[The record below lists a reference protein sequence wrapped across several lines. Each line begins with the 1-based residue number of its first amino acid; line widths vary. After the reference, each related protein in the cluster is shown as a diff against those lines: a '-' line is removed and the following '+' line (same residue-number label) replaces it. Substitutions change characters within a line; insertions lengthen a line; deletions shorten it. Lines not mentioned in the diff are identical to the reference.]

1 LAGDRIR
8 VICGPTAAG
17 KSSLALRLALEY
29 GATIISADS
38 RQIYRGFDI
47 GTAKPSWS
55 ERHSTPHRGID
66 VVDPNER
73 YSAARWAEDAREWIA
88 EAWTAS
94 RTPVIVGGTGF
105 YIRALF
111 DPLFD
116 APTLD
121 AARRANLDA
130 YLSKLPITELRRWCS
145 VVDPQKARLGRA
157 QLSRAIETAILTGSR
172 LSDLQQRSAQH
183 ATDQPSLV
191 PAFLVVDPRVS
202 LGHRIERRV
211 DEMLDAGWAE
221 EVRAL
226 DGNVADSAP
235 AWKSSGYRVVRALTR
250 GEMSLSTA
258 RERIII
264 ETRQYAKRQRT
275 WFRHQLGRAAVTRVD
290 PDDPAAAATV
300 ERWWKESS

>member
-1 LAGDRIR
+1 MAGDRIR

-17 KSSLALRLALEY
+17 KSSLALSLALEY

-38 RQIYRGFDI
+38 RQVYRGFDI
-47 GTAKPSWS
+47 GTAKPAWS
-55 ERHSTPHRGID
+55 ERHAAPHRGID
-66 VVDPNER
+66 VADPTER
-73 YSAARWAEDAREWIA
+73 YSASRWAEEATEWIA
-88 EAWTAS
+88 DARSAS
-94 RTPVIVGGTGF
+94 RTPIIVGGTGF

-111 DPLFD
+111 EPLFD
-116 APTLD
+116 APMLD
-121 AARRANLDA
+121 AARRAQLDS
-130 YLSKLPITELRRWCS
+130 YLSTLPVTELRRWCS
-145 VVDPQKARLGRA
+145 VVDPEKTRLGRA
-157 QLSRAIETAILTGSR
+157 QLIRAIETAMLAGSR
-172 LSDLQQRSAQH
+172 LSDLQRRSAQEV
-183 ATDQPSLV
+183 TDQPRLV
-191 PAFLVVDPRVS
+191 PAFLVVDARAS

-211 DEMLDAGWAE
+211 DEMLDAGWAG

-226 DGNVADSAP
+226 DGNVPDSAP

-250 GEMSLSTA
+250 GEIGLSTA

-290 PDDPAAAATV
+290 PDDPEVAATV